1 MLVKVGGFGF
11 NFSNN
16 KCFRNSL
23 IHLLLV
29 LIIFI
34 TLLLVKVGGI
44 LKKMEYSVM
53 VSTIAFG
60 AIGLGSNPSVPATN
74 D

>member
-1 MLVKVGGFGF
+1 MKVGGFGL

-23 IHLLLV
+23 ILLPFS
-29 LIIFI
+29 INHFHS
-34 TLLLVKVGGI
+34 LLLVKVGGI
-44 LKKMEYSVM
+44 FKKMEYGVM

-60 AIGLGSNPSVPATN
+60 AISLGSNPSIPATN
-74 D
+74 G

>member
-1 MLVKVGGFGF
+1 MNVLEIRSYFY
-11 NFSNN
+11 
-16 KCFRNSL
+16 
-23 IHLLLV
+23 LLV

-44 LKKMEYSVM
+44 FKKMGYGVM

-60 AIGLGSNPSVPATN
+60 AISLGSNPSIPATN